1 MLYPNIIIVNSNVKL
16 KERESEESMF
26 TIAFHTLG
34 CKVNQYETE
43 AITEQFIDRNYQVVD
58 FESVADIYVVNTCT
72 VTNIADKKS
81 RKMLSRA
88 RTLNPEAVIVA
99 IGCYVQA
106 AHDQQAEIPY
116 VDLLV
121 GNKNKGEVVDV
132 VEEYLKNNI
141 KIDVIDDVVDY
152 YEYEELTIHHQLNRT
167 RSTIKIQDGCNQ
179 FCSYCIIPYTRG
191 RVRSRE
197 ADSVV
202 REVSELAQ
210 KGYKE
215 IILTGI
221 HLGSYGRDLENT
233 DLISLLE
240 QLDTI
245 AGLDRIR
252 LGSIE
257 PNLIT
262 EEFVE
267 RLRKLTKIC
276 PHFHLSLQS
285 GCDSVLKR
293 MNRKYST
300 SEYEDKVMLLRK
312 VYDRP
317 GITTDIIVGFPM
329 ESDEEFTQTRNF
341 ADRIGFSDVHV
352 FKYSVREGTK
362 AATMKPQVDGI
373 VKNKRSEL
381 LLQICRE
388 NKKAYLSS
396 FIGEE
401 EEVLFQEREPYQERK
416 INVGYTKRYVK
427 VYIDTDE
434 ELRDQLRK
442 VQIFELFEDG
452 VLGRLR

>member
-1 MLYPNIIIVNSNVKL
+1 
-16 KERESEESMF
+16 MF

-43 AITEQFIDRNYQVVD
+43 AITEQFIKRNYQVVD
-58 FESVADIYVVNTCT
+58 FESVADIYIVNTCT

-88 RTLNPEAVIVA
+88 RKLNPEAIIVA

-106 AHDQQAEIPY
+106 AHDQHVDIPY

-132 VEEYLKNNI
+132 VEEYIKNNVKMDI
-141 KIDVIDDVVDY
+141 IDDVTDY
-152 YEYEELTIHHQLNRT
+152 YAYEELQIQHQLNRT

-197 ADSVV
+197 AQSVV
-202 REVSELAQ
+202 AEVTELA
-210 KGYKE
+210 KNGYKE

-221 HLGSYGRDLENT
+221 HLGSYGKDLEDM
-233 DLISLLE
+233 DLIRLLE
-240 QLDTI
+240 ALNNVKGI
-245 AGLDRIR
+245 DRIR
-252 LGSIE
+252 IGSIE

-262 EEFVE
+262 EEFVK
-267 RLRKLTKIC
+267 RLRQLDKIC

-285 GCDSVLKR
+285 GSDTVLKR
-293 MNRKYST
+293 MNRKYT
-300 SEYEDKVMLLRK
+300 TEEYANKVALLRS

-329 ESDEEFTQTRNF
+329 ESPEEFVETMNF
-341 ADRIGFSDVHV
+341 ARNIRFSDVHV
-352 FKYSVREGTK
+352 FKYSIREGTK
-362 AATMKPQVDGI
+362 AASMKPQIDG
-373 VKNKRSEL
+373 VEKNKRSDEL
-381 LLQICRE
+381 SQLCAEEKIS
-388 NKKAYLSS
+388 YLHG
-396 FIGEE
+396 FIDEE
-401 EEVLFQEREPYQERK
+401 EEVLFQERVEYQGRQ

-427 VYIDTDE
+427 VYLDTE
-434 ELRDQLRK
+434 ESYSEKLCK
-442 VQIFELFEDG
+442 VKIEALFEDG
-452 VLGRLR
+452 VISRLR